1 MVCKCHML
9 SPLPLD
15 HPREEKAGLHTLLL
29 PLLELF
35 LSQLQLLK
43 GIVVLYLGFQQKRY
57 WVHYFL

>member
-1 MVCKCHML
+1 ML